1 MKKFLLLILLLIT
14 ITMPVHSQMLD
25 DENNIFNIMYNWEMN
40 RIDVWEYD
48 KIPWVYR
55 LDFKN
60 MVFPLKKTYV
70 TSNYGYRR
78 SFGRNHHGI
87 DLKANIGDTVYAA
100 FDGKVRIQQYNK
112 GGYGNYIVIR
122 HEESVETIYAHL
134 SRSLVKKNQEV
145 KAGEPIGLSG
155 NSGRSTGPHLHFEIR
170 FMGIALNP
178 GAIADFENNV
188 LLGDNYLFFKKN
200 KELKRNV

>member
-14 ITMPVHSQMLD
+14 ITMPVHSQRLD

-55 LDFKN
+55 LDFKD

-112 GGYGNYIVIR
+112 GGYGNYVVIR

-134 SRSLVKKNQEV
+134 SRALVKKNQEV

-178 GAIADFENNV
+178 GAIADFENGV

>member
-14 ITMPVHSQMLD
+14 ITMPVYSQRLD

-40 RIDVWEYD
+40 RIDVWEYEQ
-48 KIPWVYR
+48 IPWVYK
-55 LDFKN
+55 LDFKD

-78 SFGRNHHGI
+78 TFGRNHHGI

-112 GGYGNYIVIR
+112 GGYGNYVVIR
-122 HEESVETIYAHL
+122 HEESVETVYAHL
-134 SRSLVKKNQEV
+134 SRALVKKNEEV
-145 KAGEPIGLSG
+145 KAGDPIGLSG

-178 GAIADFENNV
+178 GAIADFENKV
-188 LLGDNYLFFKKN
+188 LLSDNYMFFKKDKN
-200 KELKRNV
+200 KKRNV

>member
-14 ITMPVHSQMLD
+14 IIMPVHSQMLD

-55 LDFKN
+55 LDFKD

-112 GGYGNYIVIR
+112 GGYGNYVVIR

-134 SRSLVKKNQEV
+134 SRALVKKNQEV

-178 GAIADFENNV
+178 GAIADFENRV
-188 LLGDNYLFFKKN
+188 LLSDNYLFFKKN